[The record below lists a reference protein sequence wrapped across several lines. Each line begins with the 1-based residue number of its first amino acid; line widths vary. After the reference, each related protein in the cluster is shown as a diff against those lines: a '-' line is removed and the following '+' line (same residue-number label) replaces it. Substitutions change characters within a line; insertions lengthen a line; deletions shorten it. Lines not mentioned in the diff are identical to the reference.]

1 MSRMAASP
9 TGIPHRLRRSLWASV
24 AFLGGFG
31 ALIVIVA
38 NYFLIPAADAARTA
52 DVAGKRQLSA
62 VATLLLAILLFIMLI
77 GLLMTFRIRRF
88 FQPPETAARTKTEHI
103 DAWAESARRMT
114 TPPSDDDDDEDDV
127 DRSDET

>member
-1 MSRMAASP
+1 MRILHGMAEPIKTANASQ
-9 TGIPHRLRRSLWASV
+9 RLRRSLWATV

-31 ALIVIVA
+31 VLIVLVA

-52 DVAGKRQLSA
+52 DHVGRRQLSA
-62 VATLLLAILLFIMLI
+62 VAMLMLAVLLFVMIV

-88 FQPPETAARTKTEHI
+88 FQPRELPTRTKTEHV

-114 TPPSDDDDDEDDV
+114 VPD
-127 DRSDET
+127 SDEE

>member
-1 MSRMAASP
+1 MMITMAGHP
-9 TGIPHRLRRSLWASV
+9 TGIPHRVRRSLWASV

-52 DVAGKRQLSA
+52 DQAGKRQLSA
-62 VATLLLAILLFIMLI
+62 VAMLLLAILLFVMLI

-88 FQPPETAARTKTEHI
+88 FQPGESAVRTKTEHI

-114 TPPSDDDDDEDDV
+114 TPPP
-127 DRSDET
+127 SDET